1 MKDSSMGS
9 MSDYNAIGTQKSEM
23 GNGPMIPGGDTIPP
37 GMPANDQTGSEG
49 GKPMMPRDK

>member
-1 MKDSSMGS
+1 MMKDNTSMG
-9 MSDYNAIGTQKSEM
+9 DYNALGTNKSEM